1 MNRRERMSPLA
12 KVLIAVVALSAGLL
26 TWSFA
31 QADPAISDIV
41 IGYSVKEPSG
51 DVAGLRSVAV
61 SDLPHEARE
70 TLGLIKQGGPFPFP
84 RDGIIFANREGLL
97 PRHRR
102 GYYREYTVK
111 TPGIRGRGARR
122 IIAGA
127 KNEFYYTGDHYR
139 TFRHIRE

>member
-1 MNRRERMSPLA
+1 MSRLA
-12 KVLIAVVALSAGLL
+12 RVLIAVVALLAGLL

-31 QADPAISDIV
+31 QADPPISDIV
-41 IGYSVKEPSG
+41 VGYSVKQPSG
-51 DVAGLRSVAV
+51 EVAGLPTITV
-61 SDLPHEARE
+61 SDLPQEARE
-70 TLGLIKQGGPFPFP
+70 TLALIKQGGPFPFP

-102 GYYREYTVK
+102 GYYREYTVR
-111 TPGIRGRGARR
+111 TPGTKGRGARR

-127 KNEFYYTGDHYR
+127 KNEFYYTDDHYR